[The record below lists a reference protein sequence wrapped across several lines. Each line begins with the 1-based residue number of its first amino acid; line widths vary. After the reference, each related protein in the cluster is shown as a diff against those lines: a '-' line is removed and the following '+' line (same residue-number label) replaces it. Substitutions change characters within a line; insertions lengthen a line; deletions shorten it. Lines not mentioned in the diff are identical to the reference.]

1 MLEQLGDL
9 TYCRKNYLCNMLK
22 EEINKALEV
31 LKSGGVI
38 LYPTDTIWGLGCDA
52 SNPEAVE
59 KVLKI
64 KNRPAEKSLIILLDV
79 DTKLQSYVNDVPE
92 VAYDLVEYAENPL
105 TIIFSGA
112 KNLAKNV
119 INDDGSVGIRIV
131 KHDFCTPLIQRFRK
145 PIVST
150 SANLSGEPS
159 PKNFDDI
166 SSEIIEAVDYI
177 VDFEQENRSSK
188 KPSTIMKL
196 SPGGQFEFIR
206 K

>member
-1 MLEQLGDL
+1 
-9 TYCRKNYLCNMLK
+9 MLK

-31 LKSGGVI
+31 LKAGGVI

-52 SNPEAVE
+52 TNEEAVD
-59 KVLKI
+59 KILKI
-64 KNRPAEKSLIILLDV
+64 KNRPAEKSLIVLLDT
-79 DTKLQSYVNDVPE
+79 DNKLQSYVSEVPD
-92 VAYDLVEYAENPL
+92 VAYDLIEYAENPL

-119 INDDGSVGIRIV
+119 INADGSVGIRVV
-131 KHDFCTPLIQRFRK
+131 KHDFCTQLIQRFRK

-150 SANLSGEPS
+150 SANLSGDPS
-159 PKNFDDI
+159 PKNFD
-166 SSEIIEAVDYI
+166 EINEQIKDAVDYI
-177 VDFEQENRSSK
+177 VDFEQENKSNK

>member
-1 MLEQLGDL
+1 
-9 TYCRKNYLCNMLK
+9 MLK

-52 SNPEAVE
+52 TNEEAVD

-64 KNRPAEKSLIILLDV
+64 KNRPAEKSLIVLLDT
-79 DTKLQSYVNDVPE
+79 DSKLQSYVSEVPE
-92 VAYDLVEYAENPL
+92 VAYDLIEYAENPL

-112 KNLAKNV
+112 KNMAKNV
-119 INDDGSVGIRIV
+119 INSDGSVGIRVV
-131 KHDFCTPLIQRFRK
+131 KHDFCTQLIQRVRK

-150 SANLSGEPS
+150 SANLSGAPS
-159 PKNFDDI
+159 PGFFDDI
-166 SSEIIEAVDYI
+166 DPEILEAVDYV
-177 VDFEQENRSSK
+177 VDFEQENRSIK

>member
-1 MLEQLGDL
+1 
-9 TYCRKNYLCNMLK
+9 MLK

-52 SNPEAVE
+52 TNPEAVD
-59 KVLKI
+59 KILKI
-64 KNRPAEKSLIILLDV
+64 KNRPAEKSLIVLLDT
-79 DTKLQSYVNDVPE
+79 DNKIQSYINEVPE
-92 VAYDLVEYAENPL
+92 LAYDLIEYAEHPL
-105 TIIFSGA
+105 TLIFSGA

-119 INDDGSVGIRIV
+119 INEDGSVGIRIV
-131 KHDFCTPLIQRFRK
+131 KHEFCTPLIQRFRK

-150 SANLSGEPS
+150 SANLSGAPS

-166 SSEIIEAVDYI
+166 SAEIIDGVDYV
-177 VDFEQENRSSK
+177 VDFEQENRSTK

>member
-1 MLEQLGDL
+1 MLRD
-9 TYCRKNYLCNMLK
+9 
-22 EEINKALEV
+22 EINKAFEI

-52 SNPEAVE
+52 TNAEAVE
-59 KVLKI
+59 KLLKI

-79 DTKLQSYVNDVPE
+79 DSKVQSYIADVPE
-92 VAYDLVEYAENPL
+92 IAYTLIEYAENPL
-105 TIIFSGA
+105 TIIFPGA
-112 KNLAKNV
+112 KNLAENV
-119 INDDGSVGIRIV
+119 VNQDGSVGIRIV

-150 SANLSGEPS
+150 SANISGSSS
-159 PKNFDDI
+159 PVFFDDI
-166 SSEIIEAVDYI
+166 SPEIVDSVDYI
-177 VDFEQENRSSK
+177 VDFEQENRTLK

-196 SPGGQFEFIR
+196 APGGQFEFIR

>member
-1 MLEQLGDL
+1 M
-9 TYCRKNYLCNMLK
+9 NYLCSMLK
-22 EEINKALEV
+22 DEINKTLEV

-52 SNPEAVE
+52 SNEAAVE
-59 KVLKI
+59 KLLKI
-64 KNRPAEKSLIILLDV
+64 KNRPAEKSLIVLLDV
-79 DTKLQSYVNDVPE
+79 DSKLQSYVTEIPD
-92 VAYDLVEYAENPL
+92 VAYDLIEYTENPL

-131 KHDFCTPLIQRFRK
+131 KHDFCTPLVQRFRK

-150 SANLSGEPS
+150 SANLSGKPS
-159 PKNFDDI
+159 PKFFDDI
-166 SSEIIEAVDYI
+166 DLEIVEAVDYV

-196 SPGGQFEFIR
+196 SPSGQFEFIR

>member
-1 MLEQLGDL
+1 MLRD
-9 TYCRKNYLCNMLK
+9 
-22 EEINKALEV
+22 EINKAFEI

-52 SNPEAVE
+52 TNPDAVE
-59 KVLKI
+59 KLLNI
-64 KNRPAEKSLIILLDV
+64 KNRPAEKSLIVLLDV
-79 DTKLQSYVNDVPE
+79 DSKLQSYVAEIPD
-92 VAYDLVEYAENPL
+92 VAYDLIEYAEHPL

-112 KNLAKNV
+112 KNLAHNV
-119 INDDGSVGIRIV
+119 INADGSVGIRIV

-150 SANLSGEPS
+150 SANLSGNAS
-159 PKNFDDI
+159 PKFFDDI
-166 SSEIIEAVDYI
+166 DPEIIDAVDYV
-177 VDFEQENRSSK
+177 VDFEQENRSIK

-196 SPGGQFEFIR
+196 SASGQFEFIR